1 MSLTAPLIFDLAAFA
16 ATILSASLFSL
27 TAAGHF
33 PSRNR
38 LAHMRTPFAVAV
50 LWGTIL
56 VSAVATVVAIIAAGR
71 SLPWAYAVVAGSLAI
86 LFAPLVLQKFSDS
99 FVDGPIGLLAFASM
113 AVVLAAIT
121 GWYSG

>member
-16 ATILSASLFSL
+16 ATILSASLFGL